1 MQTSHAA
8 PVQSSGFASPCLVL
22 RVHALSWGFV
32 CHRSPLPASGGPPLW
47 GAARRPPC
55 KATSPVLIPAAW
67 AQGWGLPLGAG
78 AASGQP
84 GLSDP
89 HVEGGTAQNKM
100 EKLKKKK
107 KEEEKNICGVG
118 DLRNIKGNRLN
129 KGPSLC
135 RRQAHSE

>member
-107 KEEEKNICGVG
+107 KRRKKYLRSGRFEEYK
-118 DLRNIKGNRLN
+118 
-129 KGPSLC
+129 
-135 RRQAHSE
+135 RQQAEQRPKSVQETGTL

>member
-1 MQTSHAA
+1 MRFPGALYAIDLLSLLQVALL
-8 PVQSSGFASPCLVL
+8 SGVL
-22 RVHALSWGFV
+22 QGD
-32 CHRSPLPASGGPPLW
+32 LPAKPRALFSSLLHGHRAGACPLE
-47 GAARRPPC
+47 R
-55 KATSPVLIPAAW
+55 V
-67 AQGWGLPLGAG
+67 LPL
-78 AASGQP
+78 GQP

-107 KEEEKNICGVG
+107 KEEKNICGVG